1 VAGTDEETRSNTT
14 WGLIHLGEPCSSSS
28 APVVGAF
35 IEEIAMTDESQSYEN
50 QVALFRYGLIAD
62 LIHLPRQRGSGLEKK
77 LKQKAGERYC
87 IPGSR
92 RTKVAIETMR
102 DWLGLYRKGGYD
114 ALKPKPRS
122 DTGTVRRLPQDV
134 VDLLIH
140 IKEEHRDYTVPM
152 VVDEARKTDGFD
164 PALALPLSTVHR
176 ILARAGVMGKRPEDP
191 TSLDRRHFAYAKAGE
206 LWMSDVMH
214 GPSVVVDGR
223 RKHKTYLVALLDDA
237 TRVIPFA
244 AFALSENTQALLA
257 VLEQAIRRRGI
268 PKRLYVDN
276 GSAFRSTHLSLVC
289 ARLGITL
296 VHARPYQ
303 PQGKGKQERWFRTAR
318 MQLLPL
324 LGDAD
329 LASLNALNRRL
340 WGWVEGEYHQRP
352 HKGLDGKTPLDAW
365 ATSSDEVVLPGPEL
379 DLRELFLF
387 EDRRKVARDRT
398 VSLRGVLY
406 EVDALL
412 VGETVTLRFDP
423 ARPKGPVDVWH
434 RGKKLQTARPV
445 DAYANCFVKRNHET
459 KMLEPSQSPDV
470 PAATL
475 RMRDLAETK
484 KKEGP

>member
-1 VAGTDEETRSNTT
+1 VAAASNTT
-14 WGLIHLGEPCSSSS
+14 RGQTHRGGPDTSST
-28 APVVGAF
+28 APEVGAF
-35 IEEIAMTDESQSYEN
+35 SEEIAMTDASQSHEN

-62 LIHLPRQRGSGLEKK
+62 LIHLPRQRGSGLEAK
-77 LKQKAGERYC
+77 LEQKASARYC

-92 RTKVAIETMR
+92 RTKVAVETLR

-122 DTGTVRRLPQDV
+122 DAGSVRRLPQHV

-140 IKEEHRDYTVPM
+140 IKDEHRELTVPM
-152 VVDEARKTDGFD
+152 VIDEARKAEGVD
-164 PALALPLSTVHR
+164 PAIELPLSTVHR
-176 ILARAGVMGKRPEDP
+176 ILARAGVMKKRPEDP
-191 TSLDRRHFAYAKAGE
+191 TSRDRRHFAYDKAGE

-214 GPSVVVDGR
+214 GPAVAVDGR
-223 RKHKTYLVALLDDA
+223 RKHKSYLVALLDDA

-296 VHARPYQ
+296 VHARPFQ
-303 PQGKGKQERWFRTAR
+303 PQGKGKQERWFRTVR

-324 LGDAD
+324 LGEAD
-329 LASLNALNRRL
+329 LASLDALNRRL
-340 WGWVEGEYHQRP
+340 WGWVEGEYHHRP
-352 HKGLDGKTPLDAW
+352 HKGLDGISPFDAW
-365 ATSSDEVVLPGPEL
+365 ATRSDEVVLPGPDL

-387 EDRRKVARDRT
+387 EDKRRVARDRT

-423 ARPKGPVDVWH
+423 GRAKGPVDVWH
-434 RGKKLQTARPV
+434 RGKKVHTARPV
-445 DAYANCFVKRNHET
+445 DAYANCFVKRNHDT
-459 KMLEPSQSPDV
+459 KLLEPSQSPDV
-470 PAATL
+470 PAASL
-475 RMRDLAETK
+475 RMRDLAETN
-484 KKEGP
+484 KETR